1 MTEQE
6 ATELIGAV
14 LHGIAPE
21 VDLRSADAD
30 GDLQEQLDIDSM
42 DFLNLV
48 EGVHDRTGIDIPER
62 DYPQVSTLRGLVR
75 YVMARSS

>member
-6 ATELIGAV
+6 ATELIRAV
-14 LHGIAPE
+14 LHKIAPE
-21 VDLRSADAD
+21 IDLATVDAD

-48 EGVHDRTGIDIPER
+48 EGVHDRTGIDIPEH
-62 DYPQVSTLRGLVR
+62 DYPQVSSFRALVE